1 MLCTN
6 CNHGNEVDAAFCEE
20 CGKPLG
26 AVPAAAPA
34 RSRKAYWF
42 IIVLVPVLLLVGWF
56 GYYKFFL
63 PDGIAAVVNGEDI
76 RLSELDAAIMR
87 TQASPES
94 VTGSLRYQMLNEII
108 AERLALQEAV
118 KAKMSVSREEVD
130 GAIASARSASG
141 LDEKAFEK
149 KMESQYGSEAAFKRD
164 LERNLLIRKFITEKV
179 VPSGADPMTARAAV
193 NNWLKNISGR
203 STIRIA
209 LAENG
214 STGGCG
220 SKAGCGGGSNTAGVE
235 QQQKQS
241 LPAGPCCKTQG
252 PAATSGQPK
261 DQSKGAEAAGLKYWK
276 DKHGAD
282 NVSAK
287 LTDFGCHV
295 QVDIVKDNKSIASL
309 RYQNGNITEL

>member
-6 CNHGNEVDAAFCEE
+6 CNHANDIDAAFCGE
-20 CGKPLG
+20 CGRPLG
-26 AVPAAAPA
+26 AVPAVAPA

-42 IIVLVPVLLLVGWF
+42 IAVLVPVLLLVGWF

-76 RLSELDAAIMR
+76 KLSELDAAIVR
-87 TQASPES
+87 AQASPES

-108 AERLALQEAV
+108 AERLVLQEAV
-118 KAKMSVSREEVD
+118 KAKMSVSRDEIV

-149 KMESQYGSEAAFKRD
+149 EIQSQYGSEAAFERA
-164 LERNLLIRKFITEKV
+164 LERDLLIRKFISEKV
-179 VPSGADPMTARAAV
+179 VPSGANPMTARAAV
-193 NNWLKNISGR
+193 NNWLQNISGR

-214 STGGCG
+214 STAGCG
-220 SKAGCGGGSNTAGVE
+220 SKGGCGGGCATADG
-235 QQQKQS
+235 QPQKPPV
-241 LPAGPCCKTQG
+241 PAGPCCKTKG
-252 PAATSGQPK
+252 PAVSAGQPK
-261 DQSKGAEAAGLKYWK
+261 DQLKAAEAAGLKYWQE
-276 DKHGAD
+276 KHGAD
-282 NVSAK
+282 SVSAK